1 MKKLNY
7 SFIGLVLVIGLNIQ
21 YLKAQQDPLFSQ
33 FMNIKNHINPAT
45 SGLNYKYQACVMA
58 REQWVGVNGAPNSQL
73 LNYSMKI
80 DSFNSGIG
88 INYLHDKIGFS
99 QSSTIKMNY
108 SYQLKFENERILS
121 FGLAAGVM
129 FYELKPEWNPPTSN
143 PDSSLPEGINDAGF
157 TSDFGVAYSTDRLNL
172 GISTTNLSET
182 RYTTNNSS
190 YQSARHY
197 YLFADYTFGSEEGLQ
212 FRPELLT
219 RTDFVKINTQ
229 INLLGVYKGKYTFG
243 IGVRQTDAI
252 IAMIG
257 WDIKKKFRVGYAYD
271 YSINK
276 LRSVSR
282 GSHELVLGFYLK

>member
-7 SFIGLVLVIGLNIQ
+7 SFIGLILVIGLNINH
-21 YLKAQQDPLFSQ
+21 LNAQQDPLFSQ
-33 FMNIKNHINPAT
+33 FMNIKNHIDPAT

-73 LNYSMKI
+73 ANYSMKLDKI
-80 DSFNSGIG
+80 HGGIG
-88 INYLHDKIGFS
+88 VNYLHDKIGFS
-99 QSSTIKMNY
+99 ETNTIKLNY
-108 SYQLKFENERILS
+108 SYHILFRNEGILAL
-121 FGLAAGVM
+121 GLAAGIQQ
-129 FYELKPEWNPPTSN
+129 FKFKPTWIPPTTTEDPTIPGEFS
-143 PDSSLPEGINDAGF
+143 DLQF
-157 TSDFGVAYSTDRLNL
+157 TSDFGIAYTKEKFNIGLSVTHLNQAVQT
-172 GISTTNLSET
+172 G
-182 RYTTNNSS
+182 NS
-190 YQSARHY
+190 YMYHTRHY

-252 IAMIG
+252 ITMIG

-276 LRSVSR
+276 LSSVSR